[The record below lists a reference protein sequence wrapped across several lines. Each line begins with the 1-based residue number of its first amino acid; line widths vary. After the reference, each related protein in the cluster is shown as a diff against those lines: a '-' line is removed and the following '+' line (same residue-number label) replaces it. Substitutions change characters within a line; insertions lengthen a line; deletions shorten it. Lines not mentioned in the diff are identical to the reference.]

1 MKNTTKVAIAGL
13 LSAAGAVLNA
23 FATEFGS
30 EAQPE
35 TAPAETPKRGTRKTG
50 TAAALSAPFGNA
62 ETPAT
67 PAPAEAAAE
76 PEAAAEGEGKTY
88 DELRALIAPVVKDGQ
103 GEEVKKIIKK
113 YAGEGGL
120 LKTLEAKHHAAFE
133 KDIAALSY

>member
-1 MKNTTKVAIAGL
+1 MKNTTKVAIVGL

-23 FATEFGS
+23 FAAEYSGS

-35 TAPAETPKRGTRKTG
+35 VEAPKAKRGKVTVATATVETPPAAAAPAET
-50 TAAALSAPFGNA
+50 
-62 ETPAT
+62 
-67 PAPAEAAAE
+67 AAE

-113 YAGEGGL
+113 YAGEGGS

>member
-23 FATEFGS
+23 FATEYGGG

-35 TAPAETPKRGTRKTG
+35 AEPPKAKRGK
-50 TAAALSAPFGNA
+50 AAAAA
-62 ETPAT
+62 AT
-67 PAPAEAAAE
+67 PAAETAETATDVAAE
-76 PEAAAEGEGKTY
+76 PEAAVEGEGKTY

-113 YAGEGGL
+113 YAGEGGS

>member
-23 FATEFGS
+23 FATEFGGS

-35 TAPAETPKRGTRKTG
+35 AEAPKGKRGK
-50 TAAALSAPFGNA
+50 TAAAAPTV

-67 PAPAEAAAE
+67 AAPETTAE

-88 DELRALIAPVVKDGQ
+88 DELRALIAPVVKDGH

-113 YAGEGGL
+113 YAGEGGS

>member
-23 FATEFGS
+23 LAAEYSGG
-30 EAQPE
+30 EVQPE
-35 TAPAETPKRGTRKTG
+35 AEAPKRGTRK
-50 TAAALSAPFGNA
+50 AAAAAPDP
-62 ETPAT
+62 EKPIT
-67 PAPAEAAAE
+67 PAPAETVAE
-76 PEAAAEGEGKTY
+76 PEALAEGGGKTY

-113 YAGEGGL
+113 YAGEGGS

>member
-23 FATEFGS
+23 FAAEYSGS
-30 EAQPE
+30 DVSHPEAEP
-35 TAPAETPKRGTRKTG
+35 PKRGKKT
-50 TAAALSAPFGNA
+50 TPPPVV

-67 PAPAEAAAE
+67 PAPTEAAAE
-76 PEAAAEGEGKTY
+76 PEAAADGEGKTY

-113 YAGEGGL
+113 YAGEGGS

>member
-23 FATEFGS
+23 LAAEYSGG

-35 TAPAETPKRGTRKTG
+35 AEAPKVKRGKA
-50 TAAALSAPFGNA
+50 TAAAATTPAA
-62 ETPAT
+62 ETAETAT
-67 PAPAEAAAE
+67 DVAAE

-103 GEEVKKIIKK
+103 GQEVKKIIKK
-113 YAGEGGL
+113 YAGEGGS

>member
-23 FATEFGS
+23 FAAEFGG

-35 TAPAETPKRGTRKTG
+35 AEAPKAKRGKAAATAPTVETPATAAPAET
-50 TAAALSAPFGNA
+50 
-62 ETPAT
+62 
-67 PAPAEAAAE
+67 AAE
-76 PEAAAEGEGKTY
+76 PETATEGEGKTY

-113 YAGEGGL
+113 YAGEGGS